1 MSDPTLIDIDFKNTM
16 AWVWSPLYGP
26 CIMGSMDY
34 IHYMIHMMVYKTVFA
49 ILICSKT
56 DRVD

>member
-1 MSDPTLIDIDFKNTM
+1 
-16 AWVWSPLYGP
+16 
-26 CIMGSMDY
+26 MGSMDY
-34 IHYMIHMMVYKTVFA
+34 IHSMIHMMAYKTVFA